1 MEIFTITPWKQ
12 MSYTIFHEL
21 MPNNVLRFIIGIIR
35 FNGSIQL
42 KYKYSFTHQYCLNQ
56 LPTIKIIMRRY
67 IHFQSAGRK
76 SSTSRLLI
84 QHIAR

>member
-42 KYKYSFTHQYCLNQ
+42 KYKYSFTHQ
-56 LPTIKIIMRRY
+56 
-67 IHFQSAGRK
+67 
-76 SSTSRLLI
+76 
-84 QHIAR
+84 